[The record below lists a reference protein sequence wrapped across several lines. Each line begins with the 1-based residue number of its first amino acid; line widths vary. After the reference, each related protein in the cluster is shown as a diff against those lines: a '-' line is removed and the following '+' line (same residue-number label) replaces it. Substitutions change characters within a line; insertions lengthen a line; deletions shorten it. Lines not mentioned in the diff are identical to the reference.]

1 MKTVKEK
8 RKSSML
14 KDWRKNYAEM
24 CFRWPITF
32 PIPKG
37 RRATSTKSSYF
48 YIIEIIYNLDQSQ
61 GAGDCVEQGG
71 AGHGCPHYKMPKVS

>member
-24 CFRWPITF
+24 CFRWSITL
-32 PIPKG
+32 PIPEG
-37 RRATSTKSSYF
+37 RRATSTKSSYV
-48 YIIEIIYNLDQSQ
+48 YIIIIYNLDQSQ

-71 AGHGCPHYKMPKVS
+71 AEHGCPRNKVPEVS

>member
-1 MKTVKEK
+1 MKEK

-24 CFRWPITF
+24 CFRWSITL
-32 PIPKG
+32 PIPEG
-37 RRATSTKSSYF
+37 RRATCTKS
-48 YIIEIIYNLDQSQ
+48 IIMIIMIMIMDQSQ

-71 AGHGCPHYKMPKVS
+71 AGHGCPHHKVPKVS